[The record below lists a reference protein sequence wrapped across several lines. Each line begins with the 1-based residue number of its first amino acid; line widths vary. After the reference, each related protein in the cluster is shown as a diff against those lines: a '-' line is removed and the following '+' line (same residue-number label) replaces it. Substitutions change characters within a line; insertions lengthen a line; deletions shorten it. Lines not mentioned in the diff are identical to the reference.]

1 MLIKGLIKFS
11 KRLVFHSLGIIDRI
25 INRNLRFK
33 FINLTLGMHNNKY
46 VFKPN
51 QICFVHVPKTA
62 GTSTLD
68 LMQKN
73 NAGRIFATCK
83 DIHRPISLNCLPKK
97 YKYFAVMRDPVERV
111 WSYYQMVKGSKNQPY
126 NNFSQQGLE
135 IFLEN
140 CWEARNMV
148 CRYFSG
154 EINKEPND
162 MTLKKS
168 KINLDNF
175 LFTIDFENYDEDI
188 KSFFNLLNI
197 TINNVPHKRKVKYLT
212 IKENYSQLIRK
223 YNKYDL
229 ALYEYWQNNHRLKIK
244 RK

>member
-1 MLIKGLIKFS
+1 
-11 KRLVFHSLGIIDRI
+11 
-25 INRNLRFK
+25 
-33 FINLTLGMHNNKY
+33 
-46 VFKPN
+46 
-51 QICFVHVPKTA
+51 
-62 GTSTLD
+62 
-68 LMQKN
+68 
-73 NAGRIFATCK
+73 
-83 DIHRPISLNCLPKK
+83 
-97 YKYFAVMRDPVERV
+97 MRDPVQRV

-126 NNFSQQGLE
+126 NNFTQQGLE

-154 EINKEPND
+154 DINKEPND

-229 ALYEYWQNNHRLKIK
+229 ALYKYWQNNHRLKIK

>member
-1 MLIKGLIKFS
+1 MLITELKKFS
-11 KRLVFHSLGIIDRI
+11 KRLVFDFLGIIDRI

-33 FINLTLGMHNNKY
+33 FINLTLGFHSNKY
-46 VFKPN
+46 IFTPN
-51 QICFVHVPKTA
+51 QISLVHVPKTA

-73 NAGRIFATCK
+73 NEGNIFATCK
-83 DIHRPISLNCLPKK
+83 DIHRPISLNCLPEK
-97 YKYFAVMRDPVERV
+97 YQYFAVMRDPIERV
-111 WSYYQMVKGSKNQPY
+111 WSYYQMIKGSKHQPY
-126 NNFSQQGLE
+126 NNFAQKGLE

-154 EINKEPND
+154 VINKEPND
-162 MTLKKS
+162 ITLEKS
-168 KINLDNF
+168 KVNLNNF

-197 TINNVPHKRKVKYLT
+197 TIDIVPHKRKVKYLC
-212 IKENYSQLIRK
+212 IEVFPLQFMI
-223 YNKYDL
+223 
-229 ALYEYWQNNHRLKIK
+229 LYQNI
-244 RK
+244 